1 MQPPLLDLWH
11 WEGHRV
17 ARQCSSSNCMEK
29 FAVHQRMLIR
39 LQFTEHRWSTNNQ
52 KRLFTKEINEGNERQ
67 WPRPLNDDWDNKP
80 AKPTLVTTPR
90 KNVDI
95 RTPGAASSNICIK
108 HLCPNLGK
116 ENHVNKNHQP
126 VEGKATTWC
135 PCFYMNEYPHW
146 TKEAIIIR
154 DSYQHSTFVTPKHV
168 MGMWELQPAA
178 IPLSKCMH
186 LWPKRLIIWNAKS
199 IPLFGEHPC
208 RRSFQK
214 VELAK
219 IWKVSN
225 LG

>member
-1 MQPPLLDLWH
+1 MTRPQWECSISCWLLAPSIMQQPLLDLWH
-11 WEGHRV
+11 WEGHQV
-17 ARQCSSSNCMEK
+17 ARQCSSSNRMEK

-52 KRLFTKEINEGNERQ
+52 KRLFTKGINEGNERQ

-116 ENHVNKNHQP
+116 ENHVNNNHQP
-126 VEGKATTWC
+126 VEGKATTTC

-154 DSYQHSTFVTPKHV
+154 DS
-168 MGMWELQPAA
+168 
-178 IPLSKCMH
+178 SK
-186 LWPKRLIIWNAKS
+186 KT
-199 IPLFGEHPC
+199 
-208 RRSFQK
+208 
-214 VELAK
+214 
-219 IWKVSN
+219 
-225 LG
+225 